1 MICETWENEEVLAKH
16 AATPEFKECVGIIES
31 CGEMKIEKLEM

>member
-16 AATPEFKECVGIIES
+16 AATPEFAEYVGIMEE
-31 CGEMKIEKLEM
+31 CGALKLEKFAF